1 MKSHKKTLKFI
12 IGCALSIFFLFLAF
26 RNVEFRRLAQVFR
39 TINYWWIIPFI
50 LITLLSMYMRSI
62 RWRWILKS
70 RYNFSS
76 VRLFP
81 SLVIGFA
88 LNSLLPLRA
97 GEFARPFVLARK
109 EKIPYSTL
117 FATVFVERIIDS
129 MTLLFSFLVVLLFV
143 KINPEISVPLEM
155 GKWKYTISGHML
167 ENAGRDFTIMIAILF
182 VFSFSLL
189 LNPTRRIY
197 EGVIRRLPFFR
208 ESFKNKLIELL
219 RHFSEGF
226 HSLRNVKYL
235 AMIALYSLIIWA
247 LIGFSLQVMSWGF
260 PGLPLNFFH
269 GMAVTIII
277 CFAILLPAAPGYW
290 GLYECGT
297 IFALLTL
304 GFISP
309 KDGYET
315 ALGFSLMIHSM
326 QTIPIILLG
335 IFFLWKENLSLRQ
348 IEKLEEEC
356 KVQETV

>member
-1 MKSHKKTLKFI
+1 MKYHKKTLRFI
-12 IGCALSIFFLFLAF
+12 IGCALSIFFLYLAF
-26 RNVEFRRLAQVFR
+26 RNVKFSRLADVFR
-39 TINYWWIIPFI
+39 TINYWWTIPFI
-50 LITLLSMYMRSI
+50 LITLLSMYMRSV
-62 RWRWILKS
+62 RWRWILRS

-88 LNSLLPLRA
+88 LNSLLPFRA

-109 EKIPYSTL
+109 EKVPYTTL
-117 FATVFVERIIDS
+117 LATVFVERVIDS
-129 MTLLFSFLVVLLFV
+129 MTLLFSFLIVLLFV
-143 KINPEISVPLEM
+143 KINPEISVPF
-155 GKWKYTISGHML
+155 GKYTITGRML
-167 ENAGRDFTIMIAILF
+167 ESAGRDFTIMIAILLL
-182 VFSFSLL
+182 FSFSLL

-197 EGVIRRLPFFR
+197 ERVIGRLPLFG
-208 ESFKNKLIELL
+208 EPFKNKLIVLL

-226 HSLRNVKYL
+226 HSLRNVKYVAL
-235 AMIALYSLIIWA
+235 IALYSLIIWA
-247 LIGFSLQVMSWGF
+247 LVGFSLQVMSWGF

-269 GMAVTIII
+269 GMAVMIII

-297 IFALLTL
+297 IFALITL

-315 ALGFSLMIHSM
+315 ALGFSLIIHSM

-356 KVQETV
+356 KVQERV

>member
-1 MKSHKKTLKFI
+1 MESHKKTIRFI
-12 IGCALSIFFLFLAF
+12 IGCTVSIFFLYLAF

-39 TINYWWIIPFI
+39 TINYWWTIPFI
-50 LITLLSMYMRSI
+50 SITLLSMYIRSV
-62 RWRWILKS
+62 RWHWILKS

-81 SLVIGFA
+81 PLVIGFA

-117 FATVFVERIIDS
+117 LATVFVERIVDS
-129 MTLLFSFLVVLLFV
+129 MTLLFSFLFVLLFV

-155 GKWKYTISGHML
+155 GKLKYSISGNML
-167 ENAGRDFTIMIAILF
+167 EKAGRDFSVMVAILLL
-182 VFSFSLL
+182 FSLSL
-189 LNPTRRIY
+189 LMNPTRRIY
-197 EGVIRRLPFFR
+197 ERIIGRLPLFR

-226 HSLRNVKYL
+226 HSLRNVKYVAL
-235 AMIALYSLIIWA
+235 IALYSLIIWA
-247 LIGFSLQVMSWGF
+247 LVGFSLQVMSWGF

-269 GMAVTIII
+269 GMAVMIII

-297 IFALLTL
+297 IFALITL

-309 KDGYET
+309 KGGYEK
-315 ALGFSLMIHSM
+315 ALGFSLMIHTM
-326 QTIPIILLG
+326 QTLPIILLG

-356 KVQETV
+356 KV